1 MTIRLQ
7 VTNTEDDRMALIL
20 YVDLPGDP
28 ENPTRT
34 ETLGPKESK
43 DIYIH
48 SSQFVQI
55 FEKEAAHEPNKRTDS
70 GIREIRNHGDRT

>member
-20 YVDLPGDP
+20 YIDLPGDP

-55 FEKEAAHEPNKRTDS
+55 FEKEAAHEPT
-70 GIREIRNHGDRT
+70 